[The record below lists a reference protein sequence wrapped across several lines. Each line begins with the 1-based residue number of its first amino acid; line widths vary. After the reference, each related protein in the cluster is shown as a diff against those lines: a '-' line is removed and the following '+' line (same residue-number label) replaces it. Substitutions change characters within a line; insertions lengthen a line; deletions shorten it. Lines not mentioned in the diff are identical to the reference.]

1 MSSVTLSAR
10 ADACVFTGELVGD
23 AVPVHSAAH
32 GCCLVVESYLTC
44 LLEELAESECNHGT

>member
-44 LLEELAESECNHGT
+44 LLEELAESECNHGA